1 MLSIEATQALNE
13 MGPYQRAKVRNMA
26 IQNIRKKGLW
36 IHEKFYTSDERQ
48 FDFCNNAIDHEIE
61 LMLFSRFSVLNLKA
75 TQALNEMSPYQR
87 AKVRSMSV
95 KNIRKKGFGM
105 YEEFYT
111 SDGRR
116 FDFRDNAIDHEF
128 ELMLLG
134 K

>member
-13 MGPYQRAKVRNMA
+13 MSPYQRAKVRSMSVK
-26 IQNIRKKGLW
+26 NIRKKGFGMY
-36 IHEKFYTSDERQ
+36 EEFYTSDERR
-48 FDFCNNAIDHEIE
+48 FDFWNNAIDHEIE
-61 LMLFSRFSVLNLKA
+61 LMLFSRFSVLSLKA

-116 FDFRDNAIDHEF
+116 FDFRDNAIDHEI